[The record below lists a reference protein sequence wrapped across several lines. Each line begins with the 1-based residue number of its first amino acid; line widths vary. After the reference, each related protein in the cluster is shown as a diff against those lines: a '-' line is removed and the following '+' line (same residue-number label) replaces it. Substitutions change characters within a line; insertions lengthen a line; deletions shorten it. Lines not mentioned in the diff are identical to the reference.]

1 MGCSGL
7 YAQSFQFNGL
17 LEFHDCT
24 MRRTHVSDVESN
36 RSPVYVVVLKQAAG
50 KRVSQHVKAQYGD
63 LAFETIRIGDV
74 RVEM

>member
-1 MGCSGL
+1 
-7 YAQSFQFNGL
+7 
-17 LEFHDCT
+17 
-24 MRRTHVSDVESN
+24 MRRTHVCDVESN

-74 RVEM
+74 SVEM